1 LFLERIDGTKVALER
16 GFELAVTELATT
28 LLNRGEIL
36 PEERVVDVAFDPR
49 EEQLSAVQGSKRVG
63 SLPPPLNLSA
73 GWRAILSRVDGAL
86 TYEAS
91 AALRPST

>member
-36 PEERVVDVAFDPR
+36 PEDRVVDVAFDPR
-49 EEQLSAVQGSKRVG
+49 GNS
-63 SLPPPLNLSA
+63 
-73 GWRAILSRVDGAL
+73 
-86 TYEAS
+86 
-91 AALRPST
+91 